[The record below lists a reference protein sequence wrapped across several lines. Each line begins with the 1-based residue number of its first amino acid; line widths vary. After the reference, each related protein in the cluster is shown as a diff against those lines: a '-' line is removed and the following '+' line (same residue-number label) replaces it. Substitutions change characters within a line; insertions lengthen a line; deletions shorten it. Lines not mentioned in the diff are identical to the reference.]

1 MFAFALQFL
10 QAMPSLWVLKKH
22 ANMNIYP
29 TLELFLKKLGKYK
42 IKFWSSQYF
51 WKEIPTALQ
60 KIYRRLKNK
69 EPRPSSIEMKVE
81 KCPLFS

>member
-51 WKEIPTALQ
+51 
-60 KIYRRLKNK
+60 
-69 EPRPSSIEMKVE
+69 
-81 KCPLFS
+81 